1 VSGAFGLPLVLD
13 GSQVV
18 ALVVGAGAVAT
29 RKVASLLDGGA
40 RVRVRAP
47 HVAEALAERA
57 ARDERLAIERDVYD
71 ASAIADAILVVAATD
86 DHALNVRIAAD
97 ARRLRRL
104 VLVAG
109 DPTSGSCVMP
119 AVHRSGDLV
128 VSVTSGGVPRASA
141 RIREALARRLDTRYA
156 AAIRELATLRRRL
169 LAHDDR
175 ASWQSAAS
183 TLLADDFCES
193 VESGAF
199 SERLEAWR

>member
-1 VSGAFGLPLVLD
+1 MSAGFGLPLVLD
-13 GSQVV
+13 GSQLV
-18 ALVVGAGAVAT
+18 ALVVGAGTVAT
-29 RKVASLLDGGA
+29 RKVTSLLDGGA

-47 HVAEALAERA
+47 HIAEAVAERA
-57 ARDERLAIERDVYD
+57 ARDDRLTIERETYD
-71 ASAIADAILVVAATD
+71 ASAIGDATLVVAATD
-86 DHALNVRIAAD
+86 DHSLNSRIAAD

-109 DPTSGSCVMP
+109 DPTSGNCVMP

-128 VSVTSGGVPRASA
+128 VAVTSGGVPRASA

-156 AAIRELATLRRRL
+156 AAIRELATLRQRL

-175 ASWQSAAS
+175 ATWQSAAS

-199 SERLEAWR
+199 SERLAAWR

>member
-1 VSGAFGLPLVLD
+1 MSGAFGLPLVLD
-13 GSQVV
+13 GSQIV

-29 RKVASLLDGGA
+29 RKVSSLLDGGA

-47 HVAEALAERA
+47 RIGETLVQRA
-57 ARDERLAIERDVYD
+57 TTDERLVIERDIYD
-71 ASAIADAILVVAATD
+71 VSAIADAMLVVAATD
-86 DHALNVRIAAD
+86 DHSLNQRIATD

-109 DPTSGSCVMP
+109 DPTSGNCVMP

-193 VESGAF
+193 VENGAF

>member
-1 VSGAFGLPLVLD
+1 MSAAFGLPLVLD
-13 GSQVV
+13 GSQIA
-18 ALVVGAGAVAT
+18 ALVVGAGTVAT
-29 RKVASLLDGGA
+29 RKVISLLDGGA

-47 HVAEALAERA
+47 QIAEALAERA
-57 ARDERLAIERDVYD
+57 ARDDRLTIERETYD
-71 ASAIADAILVVAATD
+71 ASAIADATLVVAATD
-86 DHALNVRIAAD
+86 DHSLNSRIAAD

-109 DPTSGSCVMP
+109 DPTSGNCVMP

-128 VSVTSGGVPRASA
+128 VAVTSGGVPRASA

-156 AAIRELATLRRRL
+156 AAIRELATLRQRL

-175 ASWQSAAS
+175 ATWQSAAS

-199 SERLEAWR
+199 SERLAAWR